1 MQLQTHLGYIQ
12 TQVRIISPHKRARH
26 AQFLAERRQQ
36 LQALIVQHAKENQ
49 CSLAEKTWTTRSYRV
64 LSVLAPVVTTHEDKI
79 EFPGDPMCLYY
90 ALSVAIDQVQQTK
103 QLGLSEHAPY
113 NDLCPEWGELPS
125 REYRL
130 NVSTHGI
137 RDYSPPQLNTDQ
149 TIFDPRVWNP
159 AVKAYFIQILQ
170 QLQPHIVLISTVSAG
185 HRYAIDIAN
194 TVKIVLPECLT
205 VLGGRHV
212 DETVR
217 YDDVTQQANF
227 AYSSPIAAI
236 QDGRIPPVIDFISS
250 GDGYFA
256 VDLLLKAVS
265 LAMDLENK
273 RASVTHVIQMLQTLA
288 DVIEPIPSYALLCA
302 LDHAQQQLH
311 LFPIRGHSFDLGSL
325 PPPYR
330 PFVIRARF
338 PIFFK
343 PDDTV
348 MRTAHF
354 MTANAC
360 PYQCNFCSEGVS
372 VVGRILKF
380 GDHPIQTAINRFLEC
395 IHYGAESV
403 FFDDS
408 IFWAGNTSK
417 MLEFCQTLQKVRNGE
432 GLAEY
437 ENWLQY
443 PDDWERLKNL
453 QWGAQL
459 TSEFLTATQFH
470 DKSWKMLCAMRDAGC
485 NYIYFGLE
493 SLAASIMAKVNKN
506 HVKKSEMI
514 SWEMKMRKALELL
527 KQSGIR
533 AGCSVLFGL
542 DGETRETIDKTIE
555 GVAQLIEDDLI
566 YIASP
571 NIATYH
577 PGTALTEIHN
587 MRDKIDYHSLDIDA
601 HPPYTYFEE
610 AFPGVVSKELT
621 EEDIWYI
628 HQQTQLRWKDARN
641 QNPMEETPIPTL
653 DNWNFD
659 NLLNLKQ
666 LAEKYRSI

>member
-1 MQLQTHLGYIQ
+1 MQFQTHPGYIQ
-12 TQVRIISPHKRARH
+12 TQVRIISPQKRTRH
-26 AQFLAERRQQ
+26 AQFLTERRQH
-36 LQALIVQHAKENQ
+36 LQRLIEQDAKEKQ
-49 CSLAEKTWTTRSYRV
+49 CSLAESTWAVRTYRV
-64 LSVLAPVVTTHEDKI
+64 LSVLSPVVTTHEDKI

-103 QLGLSEHAPY
+103 HAGLSEHAPY

-125 REYRL
+125 RDYRL
-130 NVSTHGI
+130 TVSTNGI
-137 RDYSPPQLNTDQ
+137 RDYATPHLNTDQ
-149 TIFDPRVWNP
+149 TIFDPRVWNDTI
-159 AVKAYFIQILQ
+159 KSHFIKVLR
-170 QLQPHIVLISTVSAG
+170 QLQPSVVLISTVSAG
-185 HRYAIDIAN
+185 HRYAIDIAT
-194 TVKIVLPECLT
+194 TVKQTLPNCLT
-205 VLGGRHV
+205 LLGGRHV

-217 YDDVTQQANF
+217 YDETTHQPTF

-236 QDGRIPPVIDFISS
+236 EDGRIPPVIDFLSS

-256 VDLLLKAVS
+256 VDLLLKAIS
-265 LAMDLENK
+265 LAMDLDSK
-273 RASVTHVIQMLQTLA
+273 HVTVPQVVAMLNQLAEVIPP
-288 DVIEPIPSYALLCA
+288 VPGYSLLCA
-302 LDHAQQQLH
+302 LDQQQLH
-311 LFPIRGHSFDLGSL
+311 LFPMRGNSFDLGKL

-330 PFVIRARF
+330 PFAIRARF

-343 PDDTV
+343 PDGQV

-360 PYQCNFCSEGVS
+360 PYQCNFCSEGVG

-380 GDHPIQTAINRFLEC
+380 GDHPIQTAINRLLEC
-395 IHYGAESV
+395 LSYGAESV

-417 MLEFCQTLQKVRNGE
+417 MLEFCEILQQVRQGK
-432 GLAEY
+432 GLENY
-437 ENWLQY
+437 ENWLQH
-443 PDDWERLKNL
+443 PDDWERLNNL

-493 SLAASIMAKVNKN
+493 SLAANIMAKVNKN
-506 HVKKSEMI
+506 HIKKSEVI
-514 SWEMKMRKALELL
+514 SWKTKMRTALELL
-527 KQSGIR
+527 KKAGIR

-542 DGETRETIDKTIE
+542 DGETRETIDETIQ
-555 GVAQLIEDDLI
+555 GVAQLIEDQLI

-577 PGTALTEIHN
+577 PGTVLTEIHD

-621 EEDIWYI
+621 ESDIWYI
-628 HQQTQLRWKDARN
+628 HEQTEMRWKSARN
-641 QNPMEETPIPTL
+641 QNPMEEMPIPTL
-653 DNWNFD
+653 DPWNYH
-659 NLLNLKQ
+659 NEQAIKQ
-666 LAEKYRSI
+666 LADKFRPK